1 MDLQNAQKV
10 IGYNFV
16 NEKLLEQAFTHRS
29 YLNEHN
35 SKNPGVFKH
44 NERLEFLGD
53 AVLELIVTDFL
64 FNTYPNFPEGK
75 LTAIRSSLVNYKTL
89 GSIAIELDFNSFI
102 YLSKGERA
110 DTNERSR
117 LPILADCFEAVLGS
131 VFLDGGIDPCVAFL
145 KKVLLWRSEQIVIN
159 EAFRDSK
166 SRLQEYYQSISKS
179 TPYYK
184 VTNEEGKEHDKMFT
198 VAVFVNDLELSSG
211 VGRSKQEAELDAA
224 KNALLKVDK
233 ELT

>member
-1 MDLQNAQKV
+1 MDLENAQKI
-10 IGYNFV
+10 IGYIFINLA
-16 NEKLLEQAFTHRS
+16 LLEQAFTHRS

-35 SKNPGVFKH
+35 QKNNKPFQH

-64 FNTYPNFPEGK
+64 FNKYPEFPEGK

-89 GSIAIELDFNSFI
+89 GSIATELGFNDFI
-102 YLSKGERA
+102 LLSKGERA

-131 VFLDGGIDPCVAFL
+131 MYVDGGVDPCYNFL
-145 KKVLLWRSEQIVIN
+145 QKVLLWRSEIIVKN
-159 EAFRDSK
+159 ESFRDSK
-166 SRLQEYYQSISKS
+166 SKLQEYYQSLSKV

-184 VTNEEGKEHDKMFT
+184 VINEEGREHDKLFT
-198 VAVFVNDLELSSG
+198 VAVMIDSQQLAIGS
-211 VGRSKQEAELDAA
+211 GRSKQEAELVAA
-224 KNALLKVDK
+224 SNALLNIN
-233 ELT
+233 